1 MSNTKLTQEV
11 IYIYND
17 KRRKGHE
24 FGVMQETREIRD
36 GRGRYGNSVNAV
48 YMYETSKKMIR
59 K

>member
-24 FGVMQETREIRD
+24 FGVMQETSEIRD

-48 YMYETSKKMIR
+48 YMYETSKK
-59 K
+59 